1 MTPGFI
7 KAAAAVDWCRIEPCA
22 LFAVIVNPSCLC
34 VCLRETGAG
43 HEHMRA
49 KRVNIQI
56 RITHHLCLVWQKKE
70 QKFGRKSKVVLFLLQ
85 ERGEAELPVHFYKLC
100 LPIDSYF
107 FSPFG
112 IRCAQ
117 TCGKV
122 FWHARMMC
130 KELIVQDVKLCVL
143 PKRLG
148 MMLQKDSQTG
158 D

>member
-1 MTPGFI
+1 MPHW
-7 KAAAAVDWCRIEPCA
+7 ALCA
-22 LFAVIVNPSCLC
+22 FCCHCKPQLS
-34 VCLRETGAG
+34 VCLSAG
-43 HEHMRA
+43 NRRWPWAHEGRKSEHTDPHNSSP
-49 KRVNIQI
+49 VFSL
-56 RITHHLCLVWQKKE
+56 TKKQNKKK
-70 QKFGRKSKVVLFLLQ
+70 QKFGRKSKVFLFLLQ
-85 ERGEAELPVHFYKLC
+85 ERGKAELPLHFYKLSANRF
-100 LPIDSYF
+100 IF

-122 FWHARMMC
+122 FWHARMIC

-143 PKRLG
+143 PKRSG